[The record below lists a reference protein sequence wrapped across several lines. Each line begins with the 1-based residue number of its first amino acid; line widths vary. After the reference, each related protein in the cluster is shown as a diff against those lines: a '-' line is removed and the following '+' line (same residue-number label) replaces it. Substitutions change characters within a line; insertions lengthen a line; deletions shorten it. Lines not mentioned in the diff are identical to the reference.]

1 MHQRFYPIHNRTSK
15 TKLTKMKNIV
25 IKTVLLIFPI
35 IFLYFGINFN
45 RNTYGFD
52 PEYAYL
58 MNGLVIDNL
67 DYVKHVDNPGT
78 TVQIYSAIV
87 LKTVHLLRDN
97 GDLNKDVLHNP
108 DLYIEAGRKGLNI
121 LNSLMIL
128 ALGFMMLYFTRNI
141 LFALIIQITPFLS
154 SNVLEHAWA
163 RFSPEPMLLIGTGFF
178 IMVLMLYYF
187 KNTFYKSR
195 FDIMFGIVAGF
206 GLATKATFLPVFL
219 IPLILLNNKSERKK
233 YLLSTLLTFIF
244 FTIPAIPSYHLM
256 LNWFFR
262 LFTHT
267 GVYGQGET
275 GIINFSNYFND
286 FFLIFKNNFI
296 LTISIFS
303 AIIILVL
310 NYIREKKFKTI
321 FQNQVLRIIFSIL
334 VAQLFGIIMVAKH
347 YHANHY
353 LLPLIALTGTM
364 IIFILLHILKNL
376 KSGLIKILV
385 PALVLTFLTTL
396 SALNIPYMKYADY
409 GYVLTNEETTKFEK
423 LLETDFK
430 DYKKITCSDRTNRYS
445 SLRWGSSYSKSKF
458 IPLINE
464 FYPDAVFFDQNNQT
478 FASWTGEYSYNDFIK
493 KYGKKLLIYDGP
505 TSDEEFAKWRSNGVF
520 LNKRYKGRV
529 HNIYELDTIDSRM
542 SLQQEYEVIWQK
554 TFDPDSVSSEQQF
567 FICKNEKIVNNYH
580 RNNEVFYS
588 GLFCAK
594 MENENNF
601 AFDYQLP
608 DAQPGQ
614 LYQLTLWVR
623 SEGEHTQIVAS
634 SINPGEFWAGS
645 QELVATGIDGWRK
658 IRLRFHV
665 PGNLT
670 KGLKIYVWNT
680 STEKVYMDD
689 FTITLLK

>member
-1 MHQRFYPIHNRTSK
+1 ME
-15 TKLTKMKNIV
+15 KLKKLFSIL
-25 IKTVLLIFPI
+25 VLFILPVV
-35 IFLYFGINFN
+35 FLFFGINFH

-87 LKTVHLLRDN
+87 LKTVHMFRDS
-97 GDLNKDVLHNP
+97 DELNKDVLHNP

-128 ALGFMMLYFTRNI
+128 ALGLLMLYFTHNI
-141 LFALIIQITPFLS
+141 LFSLIVQITPFLS

-163 RFSPEPMLLIGTGFF
+163 RFSPEPMLVIGTGFF
-178 IMVLMLYYF
+178 IIVLMLYYF
-187 KNTFYKSR
+187 KNSIFKSR
-195 FDIMFGIVAGF
+195 FDILFGIAAGF

-219 IPLILLNNKSERKK
+219 IPLILLNNRSEKKK
-233 YLLSTLLTFIF
+233 YLLSAFLAFVF

-256 LNWFFR
+256 LNWFLR

-267 GVYGQGET
+267 GVYGQGEA
-275 GIINFSNYFND
+275 GIINFSKYFTD
-286 FFLIFKNNFI
+286 FFLIFKNNII
-296 LTISIFS
+296 LTVSIFS
-303 AIIILVL
+303 AIIILL
-310 NYIREKKFKTI
+310 LQFIREKNFKSI
-321 FQNQVLRIIFSIL
+321 LQNQVLRIIFSIL

-353 LLPLIALTGTM
+353 LLPVIGLTGAM
-364 IIFILLHILKNL
+364 IFFILYHLIPNL

-385 PALVLTFLTTL
+385 PALVLTCLIAL
-396 SALNIPYMKYADY
+396 SAMNIPYMKYADY

-458 IPLINE
+458 IPMISE
-464 FYPDAVFFDQNNQT
+464 FYPDAAFFDQNNQT
-478 FASWTGEYSYNDFIK
+478 FATWTEEHSYNDFIK

-505 TSDEEFAKWRSNGVF
+505 TSEEEFAKWRLNGIF

-529 HNIYELDTIDSRM
+529 HNIYELDTVDSRI
-542 SLQQEYEVIWQK
+542 SLQQEFEVIWQK
-554 TFDPDSVSSEQQF
+554 TFDPDSVTSDQQYF
-567 FICKNEKIVNNYH
+567 VCNNEKIVNNYH
-580 RNNEVFYS
+580 RNGEAFYS
-588 GLFCAK
+588 GLFSAK
-594 MENENNF
+594 MEKENNF
-601 AFDYQLP
+601 AFDYQIP
-608 DAQPGQ
+608 DVQSGQ
-614 LYQLTLWVR
+614 LYQLTLWVK

-645 QELVATGIDGWRK
+645 QEVVAKGIDGWRK
-658 IRLRFHV
+658 IKLRFHI
-665 PGNLT
+665 PNNLT
-670 KGLKIYVWNT
+670 KGLKTYVWNT
-680 STEKVYMDD
+680 SAEKVYMDD
-689 FTITLLK
+689 FTITRLK